1 VWDARTGLE
10 CRKFR
15 QAEQADAVHKF
26 SWSAD
31 GKYLARIVSEMTPA
45 GAALELIHIY
55 EAPTFKLL
63 EDRSVKAPGARELQ
77 WCPRR
82 HNVLSWWSPELENK
96 PTTISV
102 LRIPSKEYVKP
113 RLLWDVQDVRVSWHA
128 QGLFCAVTAEKLTR
142 AQVARKKKA
151 TGGKPLADAAAPAV
165 GGPLKL
171 TSAGYTVEIMRFT
184 THEVPVDVIEVKERI
199 IQFAWEPLAP
209 RFALL
214 TGEGSRCAV
223 QFFALGDKQGVAETH
238 RIENQAVSSLLWSP
252 TGSVLLMSGLGMS
265 LGGLLSFYDA
275 EARRSLAEVTHE
287 SASAVAWDPSGRIL
301 ASYKTRPLSPHGM
314 HAREAVGNGFVL
326 WTFQGAK
333 IAGAD
338 KPKLFQFAWRPRP
351 EALLTD
357 DEARAVA
364 KSLKSFI
371 QRYQDDDKAR
381 IARKDLL
388 ARLRKRKALDEF
400 RALKEERA
408 KERETEKE
416 NRLIQREALNLD
428 AEAVAGGE
436 GDLVT
441 EEVFEVL
448 LSETVSA
455 VDA

>member
-1 VWDARTGLE
+1 
-10 CRKFR
+10 
-15 QAEQADAVHKF
+15 
-26 SWSAD
+26 
-31 GKYLARIVSEMTPA
+31 
-45 GAALELIHIY
+45 
-55 EAPTFKLL
+55 
-63 EDRSVKAPGARELQ
+63 
-77 WCPRR
+77 
-82 HNVLSWWSPELENK
+82 
-96 PTTISV
+96 
-102 LRIPSKEYVKP
+102 
-113 RLLWDVQDVRVSWHA
+113 
-128 QGLFCAVTAEKLTR
+128 
-142 AQVARKKKA
+142 
-151 TGGKPLADAAAPAV
+151 
-165 GGPLKL
+165 
-171 TSAGYTVEIMRFT
+171 
-184 THEVPVDVIEVKERI
+184 
-199 IQFAWEPLAP
+199 
-209 RFALL
+209 
-214 TGEGSRCAV
+214 V
-223 QFFALGDKQGVAETH
+223 QFFAIGDKQGVTETH
-238 RIENQAVSSLLWSP
+238 RVENTAVSALHWSP
-252 TGSVLLMSGLGMS
+252 VGGVLLMTGLGPS

-301 ASYKTRPLSPHGM
+301 ASYKTRPLSSHGM

-333 IAGAD
+333 IAGSD

-351 EALLTD
+351 EGLLAD

-388 ARLRKRKALDEF
+388 TRLRKRKALDEF